1 MRTYNLVVHVSIR
14 FLLVNEICVLVKGK
28 KGILIKIPM
37 HEIDILI
44 KVLFQSTFNGKGLKC
59 EMQFENEL

>member
-1 MRTYNLVVHVSIR
+1 MIVFIFVAD
-14 FLLVNEICVLVKGK
+14 EICLLKGK

-44 KVLFQSTFNGKGLKC
+44 KVLFQSTFNGSGMKN